1 MQKLID
7 ELNLTQYKSVEQ
19 VVRIYTFFKTK
30 ELNVQIQFTF
40 DDFYQCLLNNEK
52 PFLIEY
58 LVCLYL
64 EVHLNDIHHPYI
76 QLLINQNRC
85 VRQCLIFNE
94 MANILRFLIDHH
106 KIAEPVDIPD
116 EHFHD
121 LDFDTKIEIL
131 IFIVN
136 ILAFQSKWFN
146 GVIQNKIQ
154 LFQKGIVKE
163 KKQESKKQ
171 WQEELHELYGQQ
183 DEIIIE
189 ERKILSRK
197 QLAISNKKRIKE
209 IEKEKEQI
217 DERIIKLNNLIDI
230 DIKELQKFGVNSMK
244 ILLRDHEYCVWIIQ
258 AMPNYVLIK
267 INKKFNLL
275 YGDEI
280 HKLIDKIDDGPLKEC
295 LELESEEICN
305 EKRVI
310 SISKDIQFQLDQTG
324 LHQFKKQ
331 EGKPEYLIFCK
342 DVNNLD
348 EILVN
353 MILEIEE
360 KITLFF
366 RQYLQL
372 NWTYPKSRNA
382 WREEI
387 KEGNIQDFIYTFLSK
402 INQFRSRF
410 YEFDNDDEVPDD
422 YKDKKIPLFYYYK
435 HLGQDLQ
442 EVQNCDYAYVLILYC
457 RVLVQQSRNI
467 ERQKEK
473 LVELAEQAE
482 YQEQNYIKSQQ
493 KSIQPVKPKRAQRA
507 IIDDDDDDEDF
518 NLNSYY
524 YR

>member
-7 ELNLTQYKSVEQ
+7 ELNLTKYKSVEQ

-30 ELNVQIQFTF
+30 ELNVQIKFTF

-52 PFLIEY
+52 SFLIEY

-76 QLLINQNRC
+76 QLLMNQNRC
-85 VRQCLIFNE
+85 IRQCLIFNE
-94 MANILRFLIDHH
+94 MSNILRFLIEHH
-106 KIAEPVDIPD
+106 KIADPIEIPD
-116 EHFHD
+116 EQFNEI
-121 LDFDTKIEIL
+121 DFDNKIEIL

-209 IEKEKEQI
+209 IEKEKEEL

-230 DIKELQKFGVNSMK
+230 DIQELQKFGVNSMK
-244 ILLRDHEYCVWIIQ
+244 IIFRNEECCVWIIQ
-258 AMPNYVLIK
+258 AMPDYILIK
-267 INKKFNLL
+267 INKNFNLI
-275 YGDEI
+275 YGYEI
-280 HKLIDKIDDGPLKEC
+280 HQLINKIDDGMLKKC
-295 LELESEEICN
+295 LELQLFCE
-305 EKRVI
+305 EKRKVQL
-310 SISKDIQFQLDQTG
+310 SKDIQFQLDQNG
-324 LHQFKKQ
+324 LHQYKKQ
-331 EGKPEYLIFCK
+331 DGKPEYLIFCQN
-342 DVNNLD
+342 VNNLN
-348 EILVN
+348 EILIN

-360 KITLFF
+360 KITQFF

-372 NWTYPKSRNA
+372 NWTYPYNRNM

-387 KEGNIQDFIYTFLSK
+387 KEGNVQDFIYSFLSK
-402 INQFRSRF
+402 INQFKSRY
-410 YEFDNDDEVPDD
+410 YEFDNDDEIPDD
-422 YKDKKIPLFYYYK
+422 YKDKKIPLFYYFK
-435 HLGQDLQ
+435 NLNQDLQ

-457 RVLVQQSRNI
+457 RVLSQYNRNI

-482 YQEQNYIKSQQ
+482 QNNIKQHQ
-493 KSIQPVKPKRAQRA
+493 KSIQPAKPKRALRA